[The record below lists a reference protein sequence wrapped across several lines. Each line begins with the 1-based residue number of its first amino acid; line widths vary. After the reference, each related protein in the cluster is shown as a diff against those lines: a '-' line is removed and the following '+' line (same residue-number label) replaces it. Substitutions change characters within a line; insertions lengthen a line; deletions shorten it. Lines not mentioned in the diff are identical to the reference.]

1 MPPDKELYICI
12 YMIIGTGIDIIEVAR
27 IEKVLSRDI
36 GFRDKIFTA
45 GEIEYCEGRKFKY
58 QHYAARFSAKE
69 AFLKAIGT
77 GWRFGVRFG
86 DLDLYHDELGQPHFR
101 VTGVAKE
108 LTDRLGVSKIH
119 VSLSHLKE
127 MATAVVIIERESEPD
142 HAAPAP

>member
-1 MPPDKELYICI
+1 
-12 YMIIGTGIDIIEVAR
+12 MILGTGIDIIEVAR
-27 IEKVLSRDI
+27 IEKALSRDI
-36 GFRDKIFTA
+36 GFRDKIFTI
-45 GEIEYCEGRKFKY
+45 GEIAYCEAKKNKY

-86 DLDLYHDELGQPHFR
+86 DIDIFHDELGQPHIN

-108 LTDRLGVSKIH
+108 LTERLSVSKIH

-127 MATAVVIIERESEPD
+127 TATAIVIIECESATT
-142 HAAPAP
+142 HAEQRFSAP